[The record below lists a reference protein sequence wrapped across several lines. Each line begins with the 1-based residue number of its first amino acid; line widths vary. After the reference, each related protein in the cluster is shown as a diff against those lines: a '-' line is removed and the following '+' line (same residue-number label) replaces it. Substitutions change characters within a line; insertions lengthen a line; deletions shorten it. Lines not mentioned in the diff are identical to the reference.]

1 MKRTILNIMATTG
14 ITLVVLSA
22 VALCYD
28 ASFICISTVF
38 QALGLNAVMY
48 VGLFLLNKIDFRFTA
63 LESLV
68 KVAFVIALVLVAGEI
83 FGWYEN
89 LSVIVLTGMSLGILA
104 ICLCLD
110 ALSIKGEV
118 KEINGLIEDL
128 ERKQRLTALP

>member
-48 VGLFLLNKIDFRFTA
+48 AGLYLLNKIDYRLTA
-63 LESLV
+63 LETLV
-68 KVAFVIALVLVAGEI
+68 KVVFVIALVLVTGEI

-118 KEINGLIEDL
+118 KEINGLIENL
-128 ERKQRLTALP
+128 EKRRVS

>member
-48 VGLFLLNKIDFRFTA
+48 AGLFLLNKIDFRFTA
-63 LESLV
+63 LESFV

-110 ALSIKGEV
+110 ALSINGEV
-118 KEINGLIEDL
+118 KEINGLIENI
-128 ERKQRLTALP
+128 EKRRVS